1 MQPAINGRFLDLP
14 RELRDKIYRLALVQ
28 HPPNIEFAAKTHYS
42 ETSNSVVREHHFQ
55 RFRKDVLPWLGL
67 LRVSKQIK
75 REAGSIFYGE
85 NEYRFTSVTTLLSP
99 SYGKSC

>member
-1 MQPAINGRFLDLP
+1 MVDGSFLDLP

-55 RFRKDVLPWLGL
+55 RFRKEVLPWLGL
-67 LRVSKQIK
+67 LRVSKQIN
-75 REAGSIFYGE
+75 REAASIFYGE
-85 NEYRFTSVTTLLSP
+85 NEFRFTSVRPMLIFPATICSLT
-99 SYGKSC
+99 G